1 MMGIRALTGMVG
13 RRLAASLGYWV
24 QRTGSGGNP
33 YATLPA
39 WSYQEPIVSPR
50 LNATDVVLDIG
61 SGNNPSPRADIVA
74 DFFPDET
81 NHRSGRIVEVKPV
94 VVCSVE
100 RMPLQKHSV
109 DFAICSHVL
118 EHVSSP
124 RRAAAELGRV
134 ARGGYAE
141 TPAYGKD
148 IIVGSGGVHRWQVV
162 EFEGTMHF
170 FEYSTRQTQACV
182 TSPVMDIWMSPQAHP
197 WQKFFWDRQDL
208 FNAWVVWK
216 GSLSVVEHRRG
227 SNAPPLPAWRPV
239 ADAVTPALPSTLS
252 ADEISLLE
260 RCLATPDGNSSMR
273 FAGDHFVSADGSVHY
288 PVRGKRIYCEVGTD
302 VRERQ
307 PT

>member
-1 MMGIRALTGMVG
+1 
-13 RRLAASLGYWV
+13 
-24 QRTGSGGNP
+24 
-33 YATLPA
+33 
-39 WSYQEPIVSPR
+39 
-50 LNATDVVLDIG
+50 
-61 SGNNPSPRADIVA
+61 
-74 DFFPDET
+74 
-81 NHRSGRIVEVKPV
+81 
-94 VVCSVE
+94 
-100 RMPLQKHSV
+100 MPFQKHSV

-124 RRAAAELGRV
+124 SRAAAELGRV

-170 FEYSTRQTQACV
+170 FEYSPRQTQAFV

-197 WQKFFWDRQDL
+197 WQQFFWERQDL

-227 SNAPPLPAWRPV
+227 SRAPALPEWRPV
-239 ADAVTPALPSTLS
+239 TANVVPALPSTLS

-260 RCLATPDGNSSMR
+260 RCLAAPDGNSSMR
-273 FAGDHFVSADGSVHY
+273 FAGDRFASADGCDHY

-307 PT
+307 TT